1 VVMRI
6 ISEQEQAFNSD
17 DKIVKVYSMK
27 DSGIAQ
33 WLKLLA
39 QGRKIW
45 SSSLSCDENEFFIK
59 FIAPTGLRLRR
70 PA

>member
-27 DSGIAQ
+27 DSGLAQ

-39 QGRKIW
+39 QG
-45 SSSLSCDENEFFIK
+45 
-59 FIAPTGLRLRR
+59 
-70 PA
+70 